1 MALETSFPKFHKG
14 WRSLMQEDLP
24 ESTCGVSY
32 RVHGS
37 SEVSHS
43 CHTGALGQSWQ
54 TDRPWT

>member
-1 MALETSFPKFHKG
+1 
-14 WRSLMQEDLP
+14 MQEDLP